1 MDFALE
7 KKRVQVL
14 LFIVGIIVLG
24 ITAEKCRQM
33 VGEEG
38 SSKSGRFTLLNCFDM
53 GTGTLACS
61 VKEVVKL
68 YANNIR
74 ASHVELARNIAIE
87 AAIADSISQ
96 GLAAK
101 EAAKQA
107 QIEGK
112 KAAKLASRQA
122 KRITGPI
129 VSSGW
134 DFFEAMYYGGTMI
147 EGFLRGCGTLVGT
160 YTIGFHGEQRLG
172 RFGYL
177 VGSHLGSW
185 VGGRIGLMVYDV
197 FNGFQFLLLAH
208 SVEAVSSESLKP
220 TEESYAYD
228 QSEEP
233 KTSEDSYAYDQLEEP
248 KTSEDSY
255 DYDQSQELKVSEDSY
270 ADDKSQESESFEDSF
285 SYDQSE
291 HHTGFL
297 ETEYAVLVAGLDCVA
312 ATTRF

>member
-1 MDFALE
+1 MDLALE

-14 LFIVGIIVLG
+14 LFIVGIIALG

-38 SSKSGRFTLLNCFDM
+38 SSKSGKFTFLNCFDM
-53 GTGTLACS
+53 STGTLACS
-61 VKEVVKL
+61 VKNVVKL
-68 YANNIR
+68 YAYNIR
-74 ASHVELARNIAIE
+74 ASHIELARNKAIE

-122 KRITGPI
+122 KRIIGPI

-134 DFFEAMYYGGTMI
+134 DFFEAMYYGGTMT
-147 EGFLRGCGTLVGT
+147 EGFLRGSGTLVGT
-160 YTIGFHGEQRLG
+160 YTIGFLGEQRLG

-197 FNGFQFLLLAH
+197 FNGVHFLLSLAQD
-208 SVEAVSSESLKP
+208 VEAVSSESLKP
-220 TEESYAYD
+220 TEDLDGYD
-228 QSEEP
+228 QSEES
-233 KTSEDSYAYDQLEEP
+233 KASEDLDG
-248 KTSEDSY
+248 
-255 DYDQSQELKVSEDSY
+255 YDQSQESKASEDSY
-270 ADDKSQESESFEDSF
+270 GYDQSQESELSEDSYGHDQSQESELSADSY

-291 HHTGFL
+291 DHSEL
-297 ETEYAVLVAGLDCVA
+297 
-312 ATTRF
+312 